1 MFYLIT
7 GGYIPREETIK
18 RILIK
23 IGLPL
28 LSAIVVFFIVSSL
41 MNSNFIGAIW
51 AIAGW
56 FIPIWIMDYLKRR
69 SHLKLQAQARNMIAA
84 LAGLMGAG
92 QTTTEAFNVC
102 SVRLPQPLAGE
113 IQNMLAKYKLNPTA
127 SYPKMCI
134 DIGKKHNLKEL
145 VAVGNII
152 GSSEKVGGPK
162 AAARGLKLLSKALRQ
177 RERLRIE
184 RQKVLM
190 ELVISGNVVIGVLLL
205 MIFGLGIGMNHLF
218 QNVGGLLVLG
228 MCSLMTIGLL
238 FLIRKVTSTSD
249 ID

>member
-28 LSAIVVFFIVSSL
+28 LSAIVVFLIVSSL

-69 SHLKLQAQARNMIAA
+69 SHLELQTQARNMIAA

-113 IQNMLAKYKLNPTA
+113 IQNMLAKHKLNPTA
-127 SYPKMCI
+127 S
-134 DIGKKHNLKEL
+134 
-145 VAVGNII
+145 
-152 GSSEKVGGPK
+152 
-162 AAARGLKLLSKALRQ
+162 
-177 RERLRIE
+177 
-184 RQKVLM
+184 
-190 ELVISGNVVIGVLLL
+190 
-205 MIFGLGIGMNHLF
+205 
-218 QNVGGLLVLG
+218 
-228 MCSLMTIGLL
+228 
-238 FLIRKVTSTSD
+238 
-249 ID
+249 